1 MAILMALDVFPIAL
15 LFPLLYNPT
24 ITLELMSCPTQS
36 WNMWAINYTK
46 ISTKDFLIQGVPW
59 CWLICAVNSI
69 GVQGATAVFGRV
81 PHAGHRPLQRP
92 WLCHTPA

>member
-1 MAILMALDVFPIAL
+1 MFGAGTATMAILMALDVFPIAL

-59 CWLICAVNSI
+59 CWLICAINSMLVYFLY
-69 GVQGATAVFGRV
+69 GMA
-81 PHAGHRPLQRP
+81 L
-92 WLCHTPA
+92 